1 MLTLLTQ
8 RAALKR
14 HISGIHF
21 AAEDGCTTT
30 LREQKTRRDLRK
42 QMQNRQNVRQR
53 REKLHHLV
61 SHFTFDW
68 VLTKWVR
75 FDLFWCRCNAP
86 TCLVFYLWRWPTH
99 THDWGFFFISCPD
112 SLLSDNDNF
121 QEPAFSEWSEAKL
134 PLFQATLRSPRLKQ
148 SQVCLHLKSSHQNT
162 SCLIP
167 MLNEHIEPTFTK
179 LFLCVFF
186 VRRQR
191 TSDEQ
196 QQRLS
201 GRFKLVINV
210 MISSV
215 SVGAKTL
222 ADLIVRWLP
231 ENELTTVPN
240 FICSSSK
247 NAKQEPLL
255 WTDSFLSGTYERFI
269 KSIWSILTTFLL
281 LGFSPQPKSVAVC
294 LLAWFARDHGSCCLL
309 LLQLAFICVIY
320 EAVD

>member
-1 MLTLLTQ
+1 
-8 RAALKR
+8 
-14 HISGIHF
+14 
-21 AAEDGCTTT
+21 
-30 LREQKTRRDLRK
+30 
-42 QMQNRQNVRQR
+42 MQNRQNARQR

-75 FDLFWCRCNAP
+75 FDLFWCHCNAP

-134 PLFQATLRSPRLKQ
+134 PLFQASLRSPRLKQ

-186 VRRQR
+186 
-191 TSDEQ
+191 
-196 QQRLS
+196 
-201 GRFKLVINV
+201 F
-210 MISSV
+210 
-215 SVGAKTL
+215 
-222 ADLIVRWLP
+222 
-231 ENELTTVPN
+231 
-240 FICSSSK
+240 
-247 NAKQEPLL
+247 
-255 WTDSFLSGTYERFI
+255 FLSAGREPATNNNNA
-269 KSIWSILTTFLL
+269 SAVALNSSLTLWYQVFQ
-281 LGFSPQPKSVAVC
+281 SVPK
-294 LLAWFARDHGSCCLL
+294 H
-309 LLQLAFICVIY
+309 
-320 EAVD
+320 